1 MRLRARPASKGPIRP
16 SASTASPAQR
26 DPTRR
31 TKSTASS
38 VTRASTARPTARRV
52 VRSVRLDG
60 ISPRPARR
68 NARFAS
74 PAASLRPRGKLRA
87 TSATRARTVRP
98 PARRPAS
105 TARPGGFSPSR
116 VGANASSAQRG
127 DLPRVPPPAAAAGNS
142 ARGAGAP
149 QAPRPAISAIATT
162 TTTDKVAST
171 VPGRRRAR
179 GTRRYGARGSCTR
192 ASIASPWTRRASI
205 VAKETTAAWAVP
217 GPATPCARTT
227 TADRSASCATKG
239 TTWSQSCEGA
249 KGAIGGR
256 AHSSWS
262 PSASS
267 SSSFL
272 FW

>member
-1 MRLRARPASKGPIRP
+1 MLFASPAAKERTVPWEF
-16 SASTASPAQR
+16 TASPAWPA
-26 DPTRR
+26 PTRR
-31 TKSTASS
+31 TKLIATPATPARSARRTAQ
-38 VTRASTARPTARRV
+38 RV
-52 VRSVRLDG
+52 VRRVRPDG
-60 ISPRPARR
+60 INPRPVSWSASV
-68 NARFAS
+68 AS
-74 PAASLRPRGKLRA
+74 PAGSLRSLGKLRA
-87 TSATRARTVRP
+87 TGATRARTARP
-98 PARRPAS
+98 QARRPAS

-116 VGANASSAQRG
+116 VGANANSARRG
-127 DLPRVPPPAAAAGNS
+127 DLPRVPPHAAAACNS
-142 ARGAGAP
+142 ARGARAP
-149 QAPRPAISAIATT
+149 PARRFATSARPTT
-162 TTTDKVAST
+162 ITTARAALT

-179 GTRRYGARGSCTR
+179 ATRRSGASGSWTR
-192 ASIASPWTRRASI
+192 ASIASRWTHRASI

-239 TTWSQSCEGA
+239 TTWSQSCGGA

>member
-1 MRLRARPASKGPIRP
+1 MSFASRAAKERTVPWEF
-16 SASTASPAQR
+16 TASPAWPA
-26 DPTRR
+26 PTRR
-31 TKSTASS
+31 TKLIATPA
-38 VTRASTARPTARRV
+38 TRARTARRTARRA
-52 VRSVRLDG
+52 VRRVRLDG

-74 PAASLRPRGKLRA
+74 RAASLRPLGKLRA

-98 PARRPAS
+98 PAHRPAS
-105 TARPGGFSPSR
+105 TAPPGGFSPSR

-127 DLPRVPPPAAAAGNS
+127 GLPRVPPPAAAADNS
-142 ARGAGAP
+142 AKGAGAL
-149 QAPRPAISAIATT
+149 QAPRPATSAITT
-162 TTTDKVAST
+162 TTTTARVAST
-171 VPGRRRAR
+171 VLGRRRAR
-179 GTRRYGARGSCTR
+179 GTRRCGARGSCTR
-192 ASIASPWTRRASI
+192 ASIASRWTHRASI

-239 TTWSQSCEGA
+239 TTWSQSCGGA